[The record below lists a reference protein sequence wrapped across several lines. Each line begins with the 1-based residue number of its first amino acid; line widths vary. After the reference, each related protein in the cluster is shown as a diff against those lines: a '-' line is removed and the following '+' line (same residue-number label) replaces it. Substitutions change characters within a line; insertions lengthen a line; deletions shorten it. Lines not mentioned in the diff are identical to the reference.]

1 MDTWMLAQAIFYAG
15 LGLYCFSVAMH
26 ILKFYLRRNRKK
38 TGTTY
43 GMVINSQ
50 TGKVSPQQRDL
61 YE

>member
-1 MDTWMLAQAIFYAG
+1 MDLWILTQAVSYAA
-15 LGLYCFSVAMH
+15 LGLFCFSIAMA
-26 ILKFYLRRNRKK
+26 ILKFYLRRKGKK
-38 TGTTY
+38 TGTNY